1 MTRHPTSNSAD
12 LALSAGAPL
21 VASDPVPDRQAEAA
35 CYAVLKRIAPV
46 LRHDVAGFMQPV
58 GMLMMVLL
66 RRVQM
71 PEPDLQAIA
80 KNVLSA
86 SALAKE
92 ATAGCMNAISW
103 IAARE
108 DSAVGLSS
116 CVNEAAKLL
125 AMELSAHGLEISNI
139 ISSDTVAVPQ
149 SFSRSV
155 LVGALLAF
163 CDQRMTGTT
172 LQISLEVEV
181 GNNTAPNRLMLRMLP
196 GDLPEAPGLTEFPA
210 MDLPSRRIDWLDV
223 EAMTRSFE
231 VTMERGDGYL
241 AVGLPKTS

>member
-1 MTRHPTSNSAD
+1 MTSQPTSRTAESAHAAD
-12 LALSAGAPL
+12 APL
-21 VASDPVPDRQAEAA
+21 VGSDPVPDREAEAA
-35 CYAVLKRIAPV
+35 CYAVLRRIAPV

-58 GMLMMVLL
+58 GMLMMVLQ

-71 PEPDLQAIA
+71 PEPDLQAVA
-80 KNVLSA
+80 KNVVSA

-92 ATAGCMNAISW
+92 AAAGCMNAISW

-108 DSAVGLSS
+108 DSAVSLSS
-116 CVNEAAKLL
+116 SVNEAAKLL
-125 AMELSAHGLEISNI
+125 AMELSAHGLEINNI
-139 ISSDTVAVPQ
+139 ISSDAVVVPQ
-149 SFSRSV
+149 SFFRSV

-172 LQISLEVEV
+172 LQISLDAEA

-196 GDLPEAPGLTEFPA
+196 GDVASVSGLTESPA
-210 MDLPSRRIDWLDV
+210 MGRPLRRIDWPDV
-223 EAMTRSFE
+223 EAMARSFG

-241 AVGLPKTS
+241 AVGLPKVS